1 MGSAYAIIR
10 VSNGSWKI
18 EVETNNLQQAHVNF
32 HNLCE
37 AYWNSEDVKQA
48 RVYIVDQA
56 LVVLKRED
64 IIKDQTSA
72 QAENKKTETKT
83 EAAE

>member
-18 EVETNNLQQAHVNF
+18 EVETNNLQQAYANF

-37 AYWNSEDVKQA
+37 TYWNTTEVKQA
-48 RVYIVDQA
+48 RVYVVDQA
-56 LVVLKRED
+56 LNALKLGLGGTRTAKRWKE
-64 IIKDQTSA
+64 
-72 QAENKKTETKT
+72 
-83 EAAE
+83 

>member
-18 EVETNNLQQAHVNF
+18 ETETNNLQQAYVNF

-37 AYWNSEDVKQA
+37 TYWSNADVTQA
-48 RVYIVDQA
+48 RVYVVDQA
-56 LVVLKRED
+56 LNVLKRED
-64 IIKDQTSA
+64 IIKGLLHEQ
-72 QAENKKTETKT
+72 T